1 MFLDH
6 LWDPWTILFFWGSTR
21 SSSNEKYKISI
32 CHQVFGKVHS
42 ICFLTSLQY
51 LTKQMIEMFVTYIA
65 AYLCLYYYNFKSYSF
80 EICSWVFHPALDLHL
95 YTLSLHKVCVHH
107 IFVFQPGEQVRFSKS
122 VSADTENLPFLQCFA
137 VVPAEAFQ

>member
-6 LWDPWTILFFWGSTR
+6 LWDPWTILFFWGSTH
-21 SSSNEKYKISI
+21 SSSNAKYKISI

-51 LTKQMIEMFVTYIA
+51 LTKQMLEMFVTYIA

-95 YTLSLHKVCVHH
+95 YTLSLHKVHTKCVYTTYSLFNLENKLDFLRQFLL
-107 IFVFQPGEQVRFSKS
+107 ILKTYPFS
-122 VSADTENLPFLQCFA
+122 SAL
-137 VVPAEAFQ
+137 